1 MAQLFKGPDRQD
13 PYRFSLDLLEVCH
26 RAGLLLVEA
35 EPSEACLAKG
45 VRAGAPSWAKAAAI
59 YKAMTQGAFEE

>member
-1 MAQLFKGPDRQD
+1 MAQLFKGPDLED

-35 EPSEACLAKG
+35 EPSEAKG